1 MLSDLTQV
9 CMIWPLDHVD
19 CVTLTPTMA
28 HYRQRQVLFYSA
40 IVFLFLLV
48 TILHRDLTD
57 HLPPVSDPTAGPS
70 DHLPARQNLQ
80 WEAGPTN
87 YFWLGDAECAGHS
100 TRFTVRHS
108 LPVRALVSYPGSGNT
123 WIRYLVEAATGVF
136 TGSIFNDKSIL
147 RAGHYGEAR
156 NFNDGTTIL
165 QKTHHRALY
174 VSQYKHYGLDWRKH
188 HVQQFS
194 GRGVLVIRNP
204 YKAILSYW
212 NFKRTKSHTKTVAA
226 ESLHSQQFLEFV
238 RVGADRW
245 LEVVQDW
252 LHLSSSCHVIIYEVS
267 PQ

>member
-1 MLSDLTQV
+1 
-9 CMIWPLDHVD
+9 
-19 CVTLTPTMA
+19 MA

-147 RAGHYGEAR
+147 RAGHHGETR
-156 NFNDGTTIL
+156 DPRDGSTIL
-165 QKTHHRALY
+165 QKSHHRALY
-174 VSQYKHYGLDWRKH
+174 VRQYSKFGPAWRRQ
-188 HVQQFS
+188 HVALFG

-226 ESLHSQQFLEFV
+226 ETLQSPEFQEFV
-238 RVGADRW
+238 RVGAERW
-245 LEVVQDW
+245 LELIQDW
-252 LHLSSSCHVIIYEVS
+252 LEFSTDCHVIFYEVS
-267 PQ
+267 RPFYTFLYKTSSATGLVLVDGH